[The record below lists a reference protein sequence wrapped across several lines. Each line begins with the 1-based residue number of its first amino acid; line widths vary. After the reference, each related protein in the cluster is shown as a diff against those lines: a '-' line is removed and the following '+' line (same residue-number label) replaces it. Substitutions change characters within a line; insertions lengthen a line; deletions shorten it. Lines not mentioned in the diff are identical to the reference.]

1 MRRSKNIYN
10 LKWERSTTTIPEEI
24 KRIMICGYEFE
35 SQKKLK
41 NGHFLSKRKRKKVEQ
56 TNLQKGRLK
65 GGIRDL
71 LFMSSQK
78 SFN

>member
-1 MRRSKNIYN
+1 
-10 LKWERSTTTIPEEI
+10 
-24 KRIMICGYEFE
+24 MICGYEFE
-35 SQKKLK
+35 SQKKKK